1 VFAHVTVLM
10 EEMLSALA
18 LQPGE
23 KGVDCTLG
31 GGGHTRRMCGA
42 VGIRGKIWAFEKDE
56 LAIES
61 AQISCR
67 SELASGVLE
76 IVGSSFGS
84 IEEEIRLRGEVGKIN
99 AICADIGVSSPQF
112 DLAERGFSFVNDG
125 PLDMRM
131 DRRQSQTAE
140 SLVNEMSQA
149 DLTRMFRTYG
159 EEPKAHFV
167 AQAIVQRRVTRPIR
181 TTSDLAEIVA
191 GAIHYKTKSR
201 THPATRVF
209 QALRIAVNDE
219 LGELERMLR
228 GAWNVLAPGG
238 RLAVIS
244 FHSLE
249 DRIVKSFFGDLAGKN
264 TQIPRGL
271 PLTAAQA
278 EKMQQIE
285 GEIIKPWPME
295 PTEQEVQLNPRARS
309 AKLRVIRKIMH

>member
-1 VFAHVTVLM
+1 MFAHVTVLM

-23 KGVDCTLG
+23 KGIDCTLG
-31 GGGHTRRMCGA
+31 GGGHTRRMCAA
-42 VGIRGKIWAFEKDE
+42 VGMQGKIWAFEKDE
-56 LAIES
+56 LAIEA

-76 IVGSSFGS
+76 IIGSSFGS
-84 IEEEIRLRGEVGKIN
+84 IEEEIRLRGELGKIN
-99 AICADIGVSSPQF
+99 AVCADIGVSSPQF

-131 DRRQSQTAE
+131 DRRQPQTAE
-140 SLVNEMSQA
+140 NLVNEMSQA
-149 DLTRMFRTYG
+149 ELTRIFRTYG

-167 AQAIVQRRVTRPIR
+167 AQAIVQRRATRPIR

-278 EKMQQIE
+278 EKMQQVK